1 MSMDG
6 PLRSHAGPGLSG
18 LLGRNALPIFTFF
31 LYFRRV
37 WHQGSGSRCSCTT
50 QHPLLLLLKI
60 GRRNVGLW
68 RRFTIC
74 GLHSI
79 LRGRSSAIRIGF
91 RTSASAS
98 AIG

>member
-1 MSMDG
+1 MNMDG
-6 PLRSHAGPGLSG
+6 PSRSHAGPGLSG
-18 LLGRNALPIFTFF
+18 NALPIFTFY

-37 WHQGSGSRCSCTT
+37 WRQGSGSRCSSCTN
-50 QHPLLLLLKI
+50 QNPLLLLLKI

-68 RRFTIC
+68 RRFTIY
-74 GLHSI
+74 GLQSI